1 MEMLIP
7 TLTMALKA
15 IMANKLRSMLTIIG
29 IIVGV
34 SSVVLL
40 IAYSAGVEK
49 EMLKRFDRMG
59 ATLMFVEIYWWRSSN
74 QVDNTTIEDAQ
85 AIRDECWTIDKVSY
99 TCGFNGTIEY
109 SGREAEDIEI
119 IAVEPDFFELRDNI
133 EFAFGRAIT
142 AGEAAAHEPVCV
154 LGGSIYYDLFF
165 QEPPVDKY
173 IYVEGKRFRVVGA
186 LKEQG
191 GFRWTSTDD
200 RVMLNYP
207 AAWERFPEDNWW
219 SIGLALTA
227 KRFEL
232 MPYAEK
238 QVREL
243 LMLRHPKQA
252 VPDRAAPNYDTD
264 DEPVSVWSSYER
276 RQERKQTAE
285 SMARFLIVMGTLALL
300 IGSIGVMNIML
311 VTVEERTP
319 EIGLR
324 KAIGATFNNIMGQFL
339 SEAVV
344 ICASGGVIGS
354 LLALAACRYLERLPE
369 ELQVPDPI
377 ITPAA
382 VTVAVVVTLTSGLA
396 SGIYPAWRAAE
407 LDPIESLRHE

>member
-1 MEMLIP
+1 MMLP
-7 TLTMALKA
+7 TIAMALKA
-15 IMANKLRSMLTIIG
+15 IFANKLRSLLTIFG

-40 IAYSAGVEK
+40 IAYSAGVER
-49 EMLKRFDRMG
+49 EMLRRFDQMG
-59 ATLMFVEIYWWRSSN
+59 ATLMFTEIYWWRTN
-74 QVDNTTIEDAQ
+74 QNQFDPATVEDAQ
-85 AIRDECWTIDKVSY
+85 AIRDECSAVDKVSF
-99 TCGFNGTIEY
+99 TCAKSATVEY
-109 SGREAEDIEI
+109 MGREVEDVDISG
-119 IAVEPDFFELRDNI
+119 VEPDYFKLRDNF
-133 EFAFGRAIT
+133 EFLFGGPIT
-142 AGEAAAHEPVCV
+142 EAEAAAHEPVCV
-154 LGGSIYYDLFF
+154 LGGSVYYDLFF
-165 QEPPVDKY
+165 QEPPVGKY
-173 IYVEGKRFRVVGA
+173 IYIDGVRFQVIGA

-200 RVMLNYP
+200 KVMMNYP
-207 AAWERFPEDNWW
+207 AAWERFPEGEWW
-219 SIGLALTA
+219 TLGIALTA

-232 MPYAEK
+232 MPYAER

-243 LMLRHPKQA
+243 LMLRHPKQP
-252 VPDRAAPNYDTD
+252 VPDREAQNYNESH
-264 DEPVSVWSSYER
+264 EPVEVWSSFER

-324 KAIGATFNNIMGQFL
+324 KAIGATFKNIMGQFL
-339 SEAVV
+339 SEAIV
-344 ICASGGVIGS
+344 ICATGGAIGS
-354 LLALAACRYLERLPE
+354 ILALAACRYLARLPD